1 MLRAP
6 RLTSFAVIALILTL
20 VIAILA
26 PHQLGVTLYKLSLVS
41 LAAVLGYWIDR
52 VVFPY
57 ARPHEFFHIADWLRQ
72 GNNAEGSRAVRHCAG
87 TATLRRAIVMAAVII
102 AIALGA

>member
-1 MLRAP
+1 MP
-6 RLTSFAVIALILTL
+6 RLSVWIIIALALTL
-20 VIAILA
+20 MVGVLA

-52 VVFPY
+52 SVFPY
-57 ARPHEFFHIADWLRQ
+57 ARPHE
-72 GNNAEGSRAVRHCAG
+72 
-87 TATLRRAIVMAAVII
+87 TAPKELSVKTQIRRAIVIAAVII